1 MSAKMPGMSAAQP
14 LRSKLHAARENV
26 PGVLLVNLGTPD
38 APEPEALRRYLAEFL
53 SDPRVVTLP
62 RLLWLPLLHGL
73 VLRTRPRKSAEAY
86 ARIWSSRGSPLLA
99 NTLALA
105 ERLTPA
111 LREGLGANVTL
122 ALGMRYG
129 NPSLGSALATLKEQG
144 VNRLLVLPLYPQYA
158 AATSGSTLA
167 AVSECLQRLDW
178 SPALE
183 WVHDYHDDPAYIAAL
198 AESVREHWAE
208 RDRSEKLIVSFHGI
222 PRQVAASGDPYARQC
237 QATAA
242 LLAARLGLTESQWQ
256 IGFQSRFGPAE
267 WLKPYTDELL
277 KGYAAQGMQRVD
289 VICPGFAADC
299 LETLEEIALRYAQ
312 VFADAGGKELR
323 YVPALNARDTH
334 VRMLTELALP
344 KLRGPGV

>member
-1 MSAKMPGMSAAQP
+1 MSAARP
-14 LRSKLHAARENV
+14 LRPRLHAARENV

-86 ARIWSSRGSPLLA
+86 ARIWSNRGSPLLA
-99 NTLALA
+99 NTRALA

-111 LREGLGANVTL
+111 LREALSMPVAL

-129 NPSLGSALATLKEQG
+129 NPSLGSALATLKDAG

-183 WVHDYHDDPAYIAAL
+183 WVHDYHDDPEYIAAL

-208 RDRSEKLIVSFHGI
+208 RGRGEKLIISFHGI
-222 PRQVAASGDPYARQC
+222 PRQVSASGDPYARQC

-242 LLAARLGLTESQWQ
+242 LLAARLGLTDSQWQ
-256 IGFQSRFGPAE
+256 IAFQSRFGPAE
-267 WLKPYTDELL
+267 WLKPYTDTLL
-277 KGYAAQGMQRVD
+277 KEYATQGLQRVD
-289 VICPGFAADC
+289 AICPGFAADC
-299 LETLEEIALRYAQ
+299 LETLEEIALRYTET
-312 VFADAGGKELR
+312 FISAGGKELR
-323 YVPALNARDTH
+323 YVKALNDREAH
-334 VRMLTELALP
+334 VRMLTGLALP
-344 KLRGPGV
+344 KLRAPGV